1 MGYVDRYCIQD
12 IAKRVGL
19 LTAIQ
24 GGPKIVGRRVG
35 GDVRK
40 VIEIYRKSFSIEK
53 GVKTRD
59 LKISE
64 HCVYV
69 CGGGGGGG
77 GVFILQQ
84 MMPV

>member
-1 MGYVDRYCIQD
+1 MKLGGGVGYVDRYCIQD

-19 LTAIQ
+19 LPSREGQ
-24 GGPKIVGRRVG
+24 KLWGRRV

-69 CGGGGGGG
+69 CG
-77 GVFILQQ
+77 VVLSFFI
-84 MMPV
+84 M